1 MLEQRIMSEYL
12 HERSGPLVSLTPE
25 ESAEKMISEGGPLGQ
40 PHGTP
45 LHDRSTWDD
54 AMETLDRQFHDTVVK
69 HPLPSLLIAFGLG
82 LLVGGIFHR
91 D

>member
-1 MLEQRIMSEYL
+1 MLEQKVMSDYL

-25 ESAEKMISEGGPLGQ
+25 ESAEKMISEGGPLEQ

-45 LHDRSTWDD
+45 FQPDPWEQAL
-54 AMETLDRQFHDTVVK
+54 ETLDRQFHATVVK
-69 HPLPSLLIAFGLG
+69 HPLPSLLVAFGLG

>member
-1 MLEQRIMSEYL
+1 MLKQKVMSEYL
-12 HERSGPLVSLTPE
+12 HERSAPLVSLTEE

-45 LHDRSTWDD
+45 RSPWDE
-54 AMETLDRQFHDTVVK
+54 AMETLGHQFHKTVVK
-69 HPLPSLLIAFGLG
+69 HPLPSLLVAFGLG